1 LGRQLCDRGRARP
14 PVSLATLVVDHSA
27 GRAENDWTA
36 TLPDL
41 RGRGLARLAKL
52 ATIRWARNAGIREI
66 VTANDAGN
74 VAMLALNERLGYR
87 RLYEQV
93 ELARAS

>member
-1 LGRQLCDRGRARP
+1 MTPRKH
-14 PVSLATLVVDHSA
+14 ATLVVDHSA

-41 RGRGLARLAKL
+41 RGRGLARLGKL

-66 VTANDAGN
+66 VTANDDGN
-74 VAMLALNERLGYR
+74 VPMLALNELLGYR

-93 ELARAS
+93 ELELAR